1 MPEIPVTQDDINGL
15 AQQLDTLSSSLSET
29 QRALLV
35 GLVGVAQ
42 NAISSGQSTVV
53 QRGDTGGDVAN
64 VEVPDQL
71 PDLGNVFRS
80 AFTPGPQGG
89 VGGAAAEPT
98 GGGVKWSGTIT
109 VSGGG

>member
-1 MPEIPVTQDDINGL
+1 MPEVPITQNDIDSV
-15 AQQLDTLSSSLSET
+15 AQQLDTLSASLSEA

-42 NAISSGQSTVV
+42 SAISGGQSAAVR
-53 QRGDTGGDVAN
+53 RGDTGGDVAN

-71 PDLGNVFRS
+71 PDLGDVFRS

-89 VGGAAAEPT
+89 VGGAAAAPT
-98 GGGVKWSGTIT
+98 GSGVKWSGTIG